1 MVGASSAPIWSSEAQ
16 ADLSDIWNYYAQVA
30 GRRIADNIVRGIVNA
45 TRLLEDHPYGGRSR
59 DEVRPGLR
67 SVVANPHVI
76 FYRVTAD
83 QVAQIVRVLDGRRDI
98 DAIFDEP
105 DGSQSG

>member
-1 MVGASSAPIWSSEAQ
+1 MADASRPPVWSPEARGDLAEIWS
-16 ADLSDIWNYYAQVA
+16 YYAQA
-30 GRRIADNIVRGIVNA
+30 ASRRIADNIIREIGQAV
-45 TRLLEDHPYGGRSR
+45 RLLEDHPYGGRAR

-83 QVAQIVRVLDGRRDI
+83 ETAQIVRVIDGRRDI
-98 DAIFDEP
+98 DAIFDAP
-105 DGSQSG
+105 DSA

>member
-1 MVGASSAPIWSSEAQ
+1 MTPSAC
-16 ADLSDIWNYYAQVA
+16 
-30 GRRIADNIVRGIVNA
+30 
-45 TRLLEDHPYGGRSR
+45 GGRAR

-83 QVAQIVRVLDGRRDI
+83 EIAQIVRVIDGRRDI
-98 DAIFDEP
+98 DAVFDDP
-105 DGSQSG
+105 A